1 MAENT
6 EKTVTSRSHTAGKPS
21 VIQQQ
26 YLIRALDQPGG
37 KLPLF
42 DRNGQRIKEQTI
54 RACIKKGWCETWAM
68 NPIKPDWVVC
78 KITDAGRAVAKITIK
93 R

>member
-1 MAENT
+1 MRKLT
-6 EKTVTSRSHTAGKPS
+6 TGKPS

-26 YLIRALDQPGG
+26 YLIRALNQPGG

-42 DRNGQRIKEQTI
+42 DRNGQRIKDQTI
-54 RACIKKGWCETWAM
+54 RACIKKGWCETWTM

-78 KITDAGRAVAKITIK
+78 KITDAGRAAAKVTIK